1 MLQESGKRRG
11 FLRFAML
18 RSGNGDLLLRHEDEG
33 GSSPPPPQ
41 AVLLS
46 AFNCRRDAAR
56 HRSASCASKGASR
69 RLAPHTTKAAP
80 EPSRLE
86 RERERETVDG
96 EATGRD
102 KKEEKKRKKKRKEK
116 GKKRGEKRN
125 KKGIILFIFRNY
137 DSQILFCLLLLC
149 NEK

>member
-86 RERERETVDG
+86 PLASEPLAERERETVDG

-116 GKKRGEKRN
+116 GKKGGKEK
-125 KKGIILFIFRNY
+125 
-137 DSQILFCLLLLC
+137 
-149 NEK
+149 